1 MSSQSQVD
9 LDELKINIKQL
20 MPMED
25 AQIEVFLKGMKV
37 RSFKKG
43 EYVLSAGE
51 TENYLSIVISGLTR
65 HYLIKDG
72 EDISFDFSFK
82 DDFNSS
88 YASFVQREPSRF
100 YIEALQPTVLASF
113 SHNYLHKLYQDYPG
127 SNRFGR
133 VAIEQ
138 YFVFREKREISLLM
152 DNATERYKKL
162 LKEYPEYIQQI
173 PLKYLASYLNIKP
186 ESLSR
191 IRKNIS

>member
-1 MSSQSQVD
+1 MSFKPLID
-9 LDELKINIKQL
+9 LDELKMNIKQL

-25 AQIEVFLKGMKV
+25 AQVEVFLRGMKV
-37 RSFKKG
+37 RTFKKN
-43 EYVLSAGE
+43 EYILSAGE

-72 EDISFDFSFK
+72 EDISFDFSFRN
-82 DDFNSS
+82 DFNSS

-100 YIEALQPTVLASF
+100 YIEALQPTILGSF
-113 SHNYLHKLYQDYPG
+113 SYDYLHKLYEDYPG

-138 YFVFREKREISLLM
+138 YFVFREKRELSLLM

-191 IRKNIS
+191 IRKKIR

>member
-1 MSSQSQVD
+1 MSSQPLID
-9 LDELKINIKQL
+9 LDELKMNIKQL

-37 RSFKKG
+37 RNFKKD
-43 EYVLSAGE
+43 EYILSAGE
-51 TENYLSIVISGLTR
+51 TENYLSIVICGLTR

-82 DDFNSS
+82 NDFNSS

-113 SHNYLHKLYQDYPG
+113 SYDNLHKLYEDYPG

-138 YFVFREKREISLLM
+138 YFVFREKRELSLLM

-162 LKEYPEYIQQI
+162 LKENPEYIRHI
-173 PLKYLASYLNIKP
+173 PLKHLASYLNIKP

-191 IRKNIS
+191 IRKKIS